1 VHNATLQQKPAK
13 AGMMPVVVK
22 YAIQVPILKPLILTV
37 NTGRIANI
45 PLGILDF
52 IGVDYGRVF
61 KL

>member
-1 VHNATLQQKPAK
+1 M
-13 AGMMPVVVK
+13 AGMMPAVAK
-22 YAIQVPILKPLILTV
+22 SAIQVHILALSILTV

-45 PLGILDF
+45 PLGVLDF